1 MLIIYMNKA
10 LFYLESFTYIYIY
23 INTICFNQKAL
34 LSHTLKRF
42 ILDIIL
48 NIVFL
53 YITNKS
59 DKLTFFFNPILYN
72 DS

>member
-1 MLIIYMNKA
+1 MLIIYTNKA
-10 LFYLESFTYIYIY
+10 LFYLKSFIHILTLVALIKK
-23 INTICFNQKAL
+23 KAL

-59 DKLTFFFNPILYN
+59 DKLTFFFNPILNN